1 MIKAQ
6 NILLVGATGLIGGW
20 ILDAVIAN
28 KQEFQRIA
36 IFTSQKSLEHK
47 KERIEDLRSKHVE
60 IVVGDIRDAKS
71 VADAFEGFDTI
82 ISALGRDA
90 LLEQISLIDIA
101 EQSKSVKWFFPSEYG
116 TDIEYGPQSVH
127 EKPHQLKLKV
137 RERLRKIDENNLI
150 FTCVVTGP
158 FADGYIG
165 PLTLGPRGGGFDARE
180 KKANLLGDGDGKIS
194 LTTMADVGK
203 LVVAALLHPEASRN
217 RALKVNSFTT
227 TPNDILAEFQKQ
239 TGEKQ
244 WDVTYTPLD
253 DLKKIEEH
261 AWADKLPS
269 ATPLTLR
276 RIWTEGGT
284 LYEKRDN
291 ELIGDPPMETLS
303 DAVRRS
309 LASY

>member
-1 MIKAQ
+1 MSTYSGI
-6 NILLVGATGLIGGW
+6 
-20 ILDAVIAN
+20 
-28 KQEFQRIA
+28 
-36 IFTSQKSLEHK
+36 SLW
-47 KERIEDLRSKHVE
+47 
-60 IVVGDIRDAKS
+60 KS
-71 VADAFEGFDTI
+71 V
-82 ISALGRDA
+82 L
-90 LLEQISLIDIA
+90 
-101 EQSKSVKWFFPSEYG
+101 
-116 TDIEYGPQSVH
+116 
-127 EKPHQLKLKV
+127 
-137 RERLRKIDENNLI
+137 
-150 FTCVVTGP
+150 TG
-158 FADGYIG
+158 DY
-165 PLTLGPRGGGFDARE
+165 
-180 KKANLLGDGDGKIS
+180 S
-194 LTTMADVGK
+194 VGK